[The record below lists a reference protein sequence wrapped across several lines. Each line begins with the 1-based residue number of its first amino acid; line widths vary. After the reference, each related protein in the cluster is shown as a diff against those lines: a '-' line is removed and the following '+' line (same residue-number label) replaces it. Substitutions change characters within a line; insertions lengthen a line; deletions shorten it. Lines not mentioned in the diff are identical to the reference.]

1 MEALYERREELED
14 VVICQGLTMRQ
25 LPIFTQEASEHF
37 STLTYF
43 AGPGERLG
51 IRNRQTTF
59 TSFHLSQIELWCR
72 EIAKPMWCSWR
83 SPPRTRRGI

>member
-1 MEALYERREELED
+1 MDWKKEYQEKLRTAPEAVKAVRSGDRIYIGTASSIAYRLVEALYERREELED

-43 AGPGERLG
+43 AGPG
-51 IRNRQTTF
+51 
-59 TSFHLSQIELWCR
+59 
-72 EIAKPMWCSWR
+72 
-83 SPPRTRRGI
+83 